1 MRKAMWFVGG
11 LLFCSL
17 ILAGCSGPGPG
28 NRPGRPVARISPSRP
43 GEVAGLGI
51 ESQDLQE
58 VADKMLR
65 SILDTPVIAGAE
77 KPPTVVLL
85 PVENNTRFPINKDI
99 FLSLIKARLNSEA
112 KGKVRFLARDEMEA
126 IKKERELKRSGE
138 YDYDATKQA
147 AKLLGGDY
155 FLTGKLEGMS
165 HSGPE
170 GGSDYVLYTFRL
182 IDAETTEEVWEDYAQ
197 IKKEGLD
204 DVVYR

>member
-1 MRKAMWFVGG
+1 MRKAAWFVGG
-11 LLFCSL
+11 LLCSSL

-28 NRPGRPVARISPSRP
+28 NRPGRPVTRISASRP

-77 KPPTVVLL
+77 KPPRVVLL

-138 YDYDATKQA
+138 YDYDPTKEA

-165 HSGPE
+165 QRGAE

>member
-1 MRKAMWFVGG
+1 M
-11 LLFCSL
+11 L
-17 ILAGCSGPGPG
+17 GPGGG
-28 NRPGRPVARISPSRP
+28 NRPGRPVTRIDPSRP

-51 ESQDLQE
+51 ESQDLEE

-65 SILDTPVIAGAE
+65 SILDTRVIAEAE
-77 KPPTVVLL
+77 KAPTVVLL

-126 IKKERELKRSGE
+126 VKLEREQKRAGE
-138 YDYDATKQA
+138 YDYDPTKQA

-165 HSGPE
+165 QKGRE
-170 GGSDYVLYTFRL
+170 GASDYVLYTFKL
-182 IDAETTEEVWEDYAQ
+182 IDAETTEEVWEDYAEM
-197 IKKEGLD
+197 KKEGLD
-204 DVVYR
+204 DVIYR

>member
-1 MRKAMWFVGG
+1 
-11 LLFCSL
+11 
-17 ILAGCSGPGPG
+17 
-28 NRPGRPVARISPSRP
+28 
-43 GEVAGLGI
+43 
-51 ESQDLQE
+51 
-58 VADKMLR
+58 MLR
-65 SILDTPVIAGAE
+65 SILDTPVISEAE

-99 FLSLIKARLNSEA
+99 FLSLIKVRLNSEA
-112 KGKVRFLARDEMEA
+112 RGKVRFLARDEMEA

-138 YDYDATKQA
+138 YDYDATKRS

-165 HSGPE
+165 QRGP
-170 GGSDYVLYTFRL
+170 GGASDYVLYTFRL
-182 IDAETTEEVWEDYAQ
+182 IDAETTEEVWEDYVQ

>member
-1 MRKAMWFVGG
+1 
-11 LLFCSL
+11 
-17 ILAGCSGPGPG
+17 
-28 NRPGRPVARISPSRP
+28 
-43 GEVAGLGI
+43 
-51 ESQDLQE
+51 
-58 VADKMLR
+58 MLR
-65 SILDTPVIAGAE
+65 SILDTPVIAEAE
-77 KPPTVVLL
+77 RVPTVVLL

-99 FLSLIKARLNSEA
+99 FLSLIKVRLNSEA
-112 KGKVRFLARDEMEA
+112 RGKVRFLARDEMEA

-138 YDYDATKQA
+138 YDYDPTKRS

-165 HSGPE
+165 QRGPE
-170 GGSDYVLYTFRL
+170 GASDYVLYTFRL